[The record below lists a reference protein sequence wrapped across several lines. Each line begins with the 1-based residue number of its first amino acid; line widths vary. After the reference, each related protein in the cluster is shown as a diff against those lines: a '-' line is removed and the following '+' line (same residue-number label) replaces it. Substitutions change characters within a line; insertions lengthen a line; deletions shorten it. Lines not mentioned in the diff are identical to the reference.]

1 MRKLSLFLC
10 FTLLAGIISVNA
22 ATLILSDGKSM
33 SNVKVISINFS
44 KKIMVIESDGQ
55 QRTVSTGR
63 IKEFYS
69 TDLKTGGGN
78 ADIDNTSEYSVTI
91 MNVDMPKSG
100 YKKTGKK
107 NKNVTTY
114 CEIEY
119 TLSVPFPKKDDTTN
133 RDIVKYPYF
142 YLAVLTEGS
151 SEYGSRPIFRYTY
164 PSKFK
169 IKSKSNYNTAEIME
183 SVNSLKRPRI
193 HLDRVARMGH
203 GNVSGQRKIKIK
215 LSKIDS
221 RKIIA
226 YHLEVW
232 GKDKLITSKDW
243 KDPGTMISQQWLKR
257 WWFGH

>member
-1 MRKLSLFLC
+1 M
-10 FTLLAGIISVNA
+10 ISVNA
-22 ATLILSDGKSM
+22 ATLILSDGSSM
-33 SNVKVISINFS
+33 SKVKVISINFS

-55 QRTVSTGR
+55 QRTISTGR

-69 TDLKTGGGN
+69 NDLKLGTGS

-91 MNVDMPKSG
+91 MNVDMPKTG

-107 NKNVTTY
+107 NKYVTTN

-151 SEYGSRPIFRYTY
+151 SEYGSRPVFRYTY

-169 IKSKSNYNTAEIME
+169 IKSKNNYNTAEIME
-183 SVNSLKRPRI
+183 AVNSLKRPRI
-193 HLDRVARMGH
+193 HLDRVARMGR
-203 GNVSGQRKIKIK
+203 GSVSGQREIKIK
-215 LSKIDS
+215 LSKINS

-243 KDPGTMISQQWLKR
+243 KDPGTRISEKWLKR